1 MIVFFTGYFLRR
13 DRFQIMAGI
22 LRSCVFNGLSISQLL
37 AFQNLSYKILKPTLD
52 HLSSSKL
59 VEYEIDNRRKFVRT
73 TAQGLQ
79 ALRAYQTALELM
91 DGRPSPY
98 SIPKTMK
105 QTSTTQARFKEDNRR
120 ALT

>member
-1 MIVFFTGYFLRR
+1 LRR

-22 LRSCVFNGLSISQLL
+22 LKSCIYHGLSISQLL

-52 HLSSSKL
+52 HLTSINL
-59 VEYEIDNRRKFVRT
+59 VEYEIDNRKKFVRT

-79 ALRAYQTALELM
+79 ALRAYETALAMM
-91 DGRPSPY
+91 DGRPSPHPVQGT
-98 SIPKTMK
+98 IRAPV
-105 QTSTTQARFKEDNRR
+105 TSQARFKEDNRR

>member
-22 LRSCVFNGLSISQLL
+22 LKSCVYNGLSISQLL
-37 AFQNLSYKILKPTLD
+37 AFQNLSYKILKPSLD

-59 VEYEIDNRRKFVRT
+59 VEYEIDKRRKFVRT
-73 TAQGLQ
+73 TAQGVQ
-79 ALRAYQTALELM
+79 ALRAYETAIALM
-91 DGRPSPY
+91 DGRPSLHSTQETIKP
-98 SIPKTMK
+98 
-105 QTSTTQARFKEDNRR
+105 STTARSRFKEENRR